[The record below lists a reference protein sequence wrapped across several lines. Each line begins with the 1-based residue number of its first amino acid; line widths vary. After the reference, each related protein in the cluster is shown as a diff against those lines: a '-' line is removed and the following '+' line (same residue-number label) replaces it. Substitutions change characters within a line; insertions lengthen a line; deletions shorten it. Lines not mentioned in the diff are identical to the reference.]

1 MRNDLLDILSSKT
14 SAITNEQLIDYL
26 TGKMSDEQKH
36 ELEKTMLNSGMDN
49 DAIEGLQMV
58 TAKEKLQQ
66 YELELNK
73 LLREK
78 LKQKKTR
85 PKPASKLQLNY
96 LLLLTGGLLA
106 FLLLV
111 WLVFHL
117 MQSAG

>member
-1 MRNDLLDILSSKT
+1 MRNDLLDILSAKT
-14 SAITNEQLIDYL
+14 TAITNEQLISYL
-26 TGKMSDEQKH
+26 TGKMSDEEKH

-58 TAKEKLQQ
+58 SSKEKLYQ

-78 LKQKKTR
+78 LQQKKTR
-85 PKPASKLQLNY
+85 RKPVNKLQINY

-106 FLLLV
+106 FLLLI
-111 WLVFHL
+111 WLIFHL
-117 MQSAG
+117 LQTSV